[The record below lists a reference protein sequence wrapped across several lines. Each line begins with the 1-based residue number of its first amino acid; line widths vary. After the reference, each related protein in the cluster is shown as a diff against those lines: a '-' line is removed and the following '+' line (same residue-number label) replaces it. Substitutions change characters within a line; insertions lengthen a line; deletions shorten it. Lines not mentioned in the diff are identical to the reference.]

1 MKCQI
6 LFSRKKKKKI
16 IGLSPA
22 EFADSMVSVNKL

>member
-6 LFSRKKKKKI
+6 LISRKNKKNI
-16 IGLSPA
+16 ISFSPA